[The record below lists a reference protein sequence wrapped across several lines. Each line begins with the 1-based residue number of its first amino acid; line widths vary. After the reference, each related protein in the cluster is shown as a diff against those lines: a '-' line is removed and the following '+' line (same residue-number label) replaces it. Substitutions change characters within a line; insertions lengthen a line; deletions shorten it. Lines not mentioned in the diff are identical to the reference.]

1 MHQEFNSDTIMIKT
15 TIIGRQKEIER
26 LYRLYNSDKSEFV
39 AIYGRR
45 RVGKSFLVDEAFKDR
60 IVFNAVGVYI
70 DEEELDEQSY
80 RQKQLSHF
88 YSSLLDYGLPTGT
101 PKPLSWEEAFR
112 LLRQIL
118 SKKRNKRKVV
128 FLDELPWMA
137 GPQSS
142 EFVSELGH
150 FWNYWACKQR
160 NIVLVVCGSATSW
173 MLDNVIHDYGGLHGR
188 LTDKFQLFPF
198 SLKECEEYF
207 KLHNF
212 RMSRYEIALSY
223 MVIGGIP
230 YYMDLFRNDYTL
242 AENIDEMFFA
252 NDASKQ
258 EFKDVYVGLFKS
270 SEKYIDIV
278 KVLGKHFY
286 GQKRS
291 EIAAAIGMKTGGGLS
306 KMIENLKLSGIIRE
320 YTRYGGERKESV
332 YQLTDFFSL
341 FYLRFIEGNSVARR
355 GSWRS
360 LQRTPAF
367 FAWAGNSFELLCII
381 HQQQLCDKLRIVNM
395 TDCYCW
401 RGKASDGSSAQIDL
415 LIEWHG
421 ERTDYLCEMKFSE
434 NKYTITKELEE
445 DLLNRVDAFM
455 ISKQRKPSHSLQVIM
470 VTTLGLRDRRVST
483 CVNNEVV
490 LDDLFAS

>member
-1 MHQEFNSDTIMIKT
+1 MHQQFNPDDVMIKT
-15 TIIGRQKEIER
+15 TIIGRQKELEK
-26 LYRLYNSDKSEFV
+26 LSRLYNSEKSEFV

-45 RVGKSFLVDEAFKDR
+45 RVGKSFLVDEAYRGK
-60 IVFNAVGVYI
+60 IVFNAVGVY
-70 DEEELDEQSY
+70 LDEDGRDMQSY
-80 RQKQLSHF
+80 RMEQLSHF
-88 YSSLLDYGLPTGT
+88 HSSLLDYGLPIGT
-101 PKPLSWEEAFR
+101 PKPTSWEEAFR
-112 LLRQIL
+112 MLRQIL
-118 SKKRNKRKVV
+118 AKKRNRRKVI

-198 SLKECEEYF
+198 TLKECEEYF

-252 NDASKQ
+252 NESSKQ
-258 EFKDVYVGLFKS
+258 EFKNVYVGLFKS
-270 SEKYIDIV
+270 SEKYIDV
-278 KVLGKHFY
+278 VRALGHSFY
-286 GQKRS
+286 GMTRS
-291 EIAAAIGMKTGGGLS
+291 DIALAIGQKTGGTLS
-306 KMIENLKLSGIIRE
+306 KMLENLKLSGIIRE
-320 YTRYGGERKESV
+320 YTRYGGARKETV
-332 YQLTDFFSL
+332 YQLMDFFSI
-341 FYLRFIEGNSVARR
+341 FYLRFIEGNTVAHR
-355 GSWRS
+355 GTWRS
-360 LQRTPAF
+360 LQRTGKF
-367 FAWAGNSFELLCII
+367 FAWAGNSFELLCIV
-381 HQQQLCDKLRIVNM
+381 HQSQLCDKLRIVNM

-401 RGKASDGSSAQIDL
+401 SGKAPDGSKAQIDL
-415 LIEWHG
+415 MIEWHG

-434 NKYTITKELEE
+434 NKYTVTKDLEE
-445 DLLNRVDAFM
+445 DLLNRIDAFM
-455 ISKQRKPSHSLQVIM
+455 HSKQRKPSHSLQVVM
-470 VTTLGLRDRRVST
+470 VTTMGIKDRRVST
-483 CVNNEVV
+483 CINSEVV
-490 LDDLFAS
+490 LDDLFG

>member
-1 MHQEFNSDTIMIKT
+1 MHQEHKTNIIMAKT
-15 TIIGRQKEIER
+15 AIIGRQKEIER
-26 LYRLYNSDKSEFV
+26 LDRLYNSDKSEFV

-45 RVGKSFLVDEAFKDR
+45 RVGKSFLVDEAFRGK

-70 DEEELDEQSY
+70 DENERDAQSY
-80 RQKQLSHF
+80 RKVQLLHF
-88 YSSLLDYGLPTGT
+88 YGSLLDYGLPEDSA
-101 PKPLSWEEAFR
+101 KPESWEEAFR
-112 LLRQIL
+112 LLRQVL
-118 SKKRNKRKVV
+118 AKKRNRRKVI
-128 FLDELPWMA
+128 FIDELPWMA
-137 GPQSS
+137 GPQSA

-198 SLKECEEYF
+198 TLKECEEYV

-230 YYMDLFRNDYTL
+230 YYMDLFRSDYTL

-252 NDASKQ
+252 NESSKQ

-270 SEKYIDIV
+270 SEKYIDV
-278 KVLGKHFY
+278 VRALGKAFY
-286 GQKRS
+286 GLTRS
-291 EIAAAIGMKTGGGLS
+291 DIASAVGLKTGGTLS
-306 KMIENLKLSGIIRE
+306 KILDNLKLSGIIRE
-320 YTRYGGERKESV
+320 YTRYGGERKETI
-332 YQLTDFFSL
+332 YQLMDFFSI
-341 FYLRFIEGNSVARR
+341 FYLRFIEGNTIAHR
-355 GSWRS
+355 GNWRS

-367 FAWAGNSFELLCII
+367 FAWAGNSFELLCIK
-381 HQQQLCDKLRIVNM
+381 HQQQLCDKLRIANM

-401 RGKASDGSSAQIDL
+401 RGKASDGSNAQIDL

-445 DLLNRVDAFM
+445 SLLNRVDAFM

-470 VTTLGLRDRRVST
+470 VTTHGIKDRRVST
-483 CVNNEVV
+483 CINNEVT
-490 LDDLFAS
+490 LDDMFIS